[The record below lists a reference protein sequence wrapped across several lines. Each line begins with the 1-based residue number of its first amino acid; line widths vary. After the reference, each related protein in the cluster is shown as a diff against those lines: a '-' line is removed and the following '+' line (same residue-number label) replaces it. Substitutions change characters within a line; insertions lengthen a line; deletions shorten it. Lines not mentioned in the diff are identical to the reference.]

1 MAAIS
6 EISSRQLLNVPAGF
20 SPCDGHERGK
30 ISYQALNR
38 AFGLSTE
45 TAKIF

>member
-1 MAAIS
+1 MVAMS
-6 EISSRQLLNVPAGF
+6 GRRLLQLSKVPAAFLSCG
-20 SPCDGHERGK
+20 GHERGK